1 MGDYSV
7 KQTHT
12 FVYNTFYKN
21 RVEMVKIEQGS
32 LKQKK
37 CPKINL
43 DTFSLYVKRT
53 STSIV

>member
-12 FVYNTFYKN
+12 FVCNTFYKN

-43 DTFSLYVKRT
+43 DTFHYM
-53 STSIV
+53 